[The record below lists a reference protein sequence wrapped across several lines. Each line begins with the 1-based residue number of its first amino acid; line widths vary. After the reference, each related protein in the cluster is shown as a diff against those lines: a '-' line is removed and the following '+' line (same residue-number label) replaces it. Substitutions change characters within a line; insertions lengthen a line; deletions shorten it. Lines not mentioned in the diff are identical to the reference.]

1 MSAIK
6 APGVNFLKFTEEQ
19 ERGAK
24 LSLLNFYT
32 EGATT
37 SCLTEGVPV
46 LNEAFSN
53 TNCDFTKES
62 FLIALVVK
70 ELTTVKVTLKC

>member
-19 ERGAK
+19 ERAAK

-37 SCLTEGVPV
+37 SCVPV
-46 LNEAFSN
+46 LNEGFSN
-53 TNCDFTKES
+53 INCDFRKES

-70 ELTTVKVTLKC
+70 ELTTVNVTLKC